1 LKSPKGSFLKTPWGE
16 RDSIRV
22 GRDAVVI
29 TFTAYSESGT
39 EEQGIENWMIE
50 SLKPAFVVSDPFRR
64 KKRKG

>member
-1 LKSPKGSFLKTPWGE
+1 
-16 RDSIRV
+16 
-22 GRDAVVI
+22 VVI